1 MLTRQKKGFLA
12 LCTVIALMMTS
23 VSGVFAAPKKNEPP
37 KPPAPPAKPAPHQ
50 EIVVEQVLK
59 VKIKGF
65 KDIEETHWAFNAINN
80 LCNRGII
87 VGYEDNTFRPNEL
100 VTRSQ
105 FAVMLANTLKLTTNS
120 KTQTFKDVPVNSWD
134 YKAVEAAKS
143 YLTGYKNSKGELY
156 FNGSNSA
163 VREDMAVALVK
174 ALDLKVLSNDEELEE
189 IFEDYGSISKNL
201 RDFVY
206 TAYKEQI
213 MIGSN
218 GKFNP
223 QGALTRAEAAALL
236 NNVINKM
243 EKIVVDDEINGEK
256 VVVDDASSDATLKS
270 IKYDNI
276 SIKDFD
282 KDNTY
287 YVVELENGDKI
298 PTVTAK
304 ANHPG
309 AKVTVTQ
316 ADEIPGYAKI
326 VVKAEDGVTKE
337 VYYVKFV
344 VADDKDATLESIEY
358 DGKKIKD
365 FDKDTTSYVVELED
379 DEHIPTVSAVASSSK
394 AKVTVTQ
401 ATAIP
406 GTAKVVVKAE
416 DGTTKTYKIRFV
428 VAD

>member
-1 MLTRQKKGFLA
+1 MLMKQKKGLVA
-12 LCTVIALMMTS
+12 LCTVISLMLTC
-23 VSGVFAAPKKNEPP
+23 VSGVYAAPKPKDPP
-37 KPPAPPAKPAPHQ
+37 KPPAPPAPHQ
-50 EIVVEQVLK
+50 EIIIQQTLK
-59 VKIKGF
+59 VEFKGF
-65 KDIEETHWAFNAINN
+65 KDIEKNHWAYNAISN

-156 FNGSNSA
+156 FNGDKSA

-174 ALDLKVLSNDEELEE
+174 ALDLKVLSNDKELED

-236 NNVINKM
+236 DNVINKM
-243 EKIVVDDEINGEK
+243 EKIVVDDEISGEK

-270 IKYDNI
+270 IKYDNKNI
-276 SIKDFD
+276 EGFD

-287 YVVELENGDKI
+287 YVVELKDGSKV

-304 ANHPG
+304 ANHSG
-309 AKVTVTQ
+309 AKVTITQ

-337 VYYVKFV
+337 TYYVKFV
-344 VADDKDATLESIEY
+344 VVTDSDATLERIEY
-358 DGKKIKD
+358 DGKKVKG
-365 FDKDTTSYVVELED
+365 FDKDTTSYVIELD
-379 DEHIPTVSAVASSSK
+379 DDDHIPVVSAVASSSK

-401 ATAIP
+401 ATDIP
-406 GTAKVVVKAE
+406 GTAKIVVKAE

-428 VAD
+428 IAD